1 MHIIVINFDN
11 RTLLYF
17 VHQVFDN
24 TSTFN
29 KILIFYQRKQLLL
42 FFFFDNYNYIN
53 ETLSNKYIMLLNLMK
68 LIAISSK
75 LIIKK

>member
-1 MHIIVINFDN
+1 MHIILINFDN

-29 KILIFYQRKQLLL
+29 KILIFYQRKQL
-42 FFFFDNYNYIN
+42 FFFFDNYNYIY
-53 ETLSNKYIMLLNLMK
+53 ETFSNKNIMLLNLMK
-68 LIAISSK
+68 IIDISSK

>member
-1 MHIIVINFDN
+1 MHIILINFDN

-29 KILIFYQRKQLLL
+29 KILIFYQRKQL
-42 FFFFDNYNYIN
+42 FFFFDNYNYIY
-53 ETLSNKYIMLLNLMK
+53 ETLSNKNIMLLNLMK
-68 LIAISSK
+68 IIDISSK